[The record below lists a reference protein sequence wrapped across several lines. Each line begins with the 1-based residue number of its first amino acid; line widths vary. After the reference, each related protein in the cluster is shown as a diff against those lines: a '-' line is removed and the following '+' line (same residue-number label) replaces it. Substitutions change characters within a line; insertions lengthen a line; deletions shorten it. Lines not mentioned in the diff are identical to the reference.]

1 MRQPAK
7 LAELFTG
14 LTRPSPSRR
23 AVQATLVAWT
33 FVWTLYLIVTSW
45 PGGLHPDMSEAFAWS
60 LHPDW
65 SYAKHPPVEAWTT
78 GLWFLVFPRADW
90 AFHLLA
96 VTNIALTIWVFW
108 LIAERY
114 LPSDRRVV
122 AVALQTL
129 VFLVT
134 FHAFR
139 YNANSAQMP
148 WWALAT
154 MFFLGSFETRE
165 IAIAAAAGVAGALAI
180 LTKYYALFLIA
191 GFALAALSHPD
202 RWKYFKSRAPWV
214 SASVGLACLAPH
226 FYWLFTHDPTPID
239 YAVAANHLPRSQAAL
254 AGIVCLVSC
263 FLFALFALIVF
274 IVTVQPAK
282 ADALEIVRP
291 SDAGRRLRLVAF
303 AAPFLL
309 SLVVLVA
316 LGKGPTDVWNIPA
329 WSLFGVVLLG
339 PPQLIVSQGARVRVV
354 SVMLLFPIVALA
366 VSPIAAY
373 INDQYGNDRD
383 AGFVEQLAPAV
394 EKEWHKTNMSPLAYV
409 EGSAENGI
417 AFYASDHPLPRG
429 ATQPTDMDRRGVAMV
444 CLAEDLACVQKLDDA
459 IADRPDGHRTMVR
472 VGFRFLG
479 AERMSPNFVL
489 GIIPPRT
496 TVPVGSR

>member
-1 MRQPAK
+1 MRD
-7 LAELFTG
+7 ELSASLTG
-14 LTRPSPSRR
+14 PSPSRR
-23 AVQATLVAWT
+23 VVQVTLVAWT

-45 PGGLHPDMSEAFAWS
+45 PGGLHTDMTEAFAWS
-60 LHPDW
+60 LRFDW
-65 SYAKHPPVEAWTT
+65 SYPKHPPVEAWTT
-78 GLWFLVFPRADW
+78 GLWFLVFPHTDW

-96 VTNIALTIWVFW
+96 VTNIAFTIWVFW

-114 LPSDRRVV
+114 LPGDRRIV
-122 AVALQTL
+122 AVAIQTL

-154 MFFLGSFETRE
+154 LFFLRSFETRE
-165 IAIAAAAGVAGALAI
+165 IATAAAAGVAGALAI
-180 LTKYYALFLIA
+180 LTKYYALFLVA
-191 GFALAALSHPD
+191 GFVLAALSHPE

-214 SASVGLACLAPH
+214 SASVGFACLAPH
-226 FYWLFTHDPTPID
+226 LYWLVTHDPTPIG
-239 YAVAANHLPRSQAAL
+239 YAAATHNLPRNGAAL
-254 AGIVCLVSC
+254 AGIVCLSGT

-274 IVTVQPAK
+274 VVSVRPSRA
-282 ADALEIVRP
+282 AALEIVRP

-309 SLVVLVA
+309 SVVVTVA

-339 PPQLIVSQGARVRVV
+339 PPQLIVSQAARVRVV
-354 SVMLLFPIVALA
+354 RAMLLFPVLALA

-373 INDQYGNDRD
+373 VSDQYGNPGD
-383 AGFVEQLAPAV
+383 AGFPKQLAPAV
-394 EKEWHKTNMSPLAYV
+394 EREWHTTTKSTLAYV
-409 EGSAENGI
+409 EGTTENGL
-417 AFYASDHPLPRG
+417 AFYASDHPKPQGLTAP
-429 ATQPTDMDRRGVAMV
+429 ADVDRQGIAMLCPV
-444 CLAEDLACVQKLDDA
+444 EDLACVLRLNDA
-459 IADRPDGHRTMVR
+459 LAQHPDGHRTTVQ

-479 AERMSPNFVL
+479 AARMSPRFVL
-489 GIIPPRT
+489 GIIPPRIT
-496 TVPVGSR
+496 TPGGSG